1 MKTVYRIE
9 DFEDGAQFLH
19 FASRC
24 MVVLHDCVSEFTY
37 YNGVDR
43 ENGMLALQYEPLEV
57 SGEILD
63 KLIQEVFNGR

>member
-19 FASRC
+19 FASKC
-24 MVVLHDCVSEFTY
+24 MIKLHNYIQEFTY

-43 ENGMLALQYEPLEV
+43 ENGMIALEYEPLDISCEY
-57 SGEILD
+57 LD
-63 KLIQEVFNGR
+63 KIIQEVFDV

>member
-19 FASRC
+19 FVSRC
-24 MVVLHDCVSEFTY
+24 LIVLHDCVQEVTY
-37 YNGVDR
+37 YNGSDR
-43 ENGMLALQYEPLEV
+43 ENGMLALEYEPLEL

-63 KLIQEVFNGR
+63 KLIQEVFND